1 MARQDL
7 ENFKYIYFW
16 QTDVALD
23 STQKQC
29 WGQLPTAITGEQI
42 DLSCRVHSI
51 VALLCVPSRVNRNQ
65 DFDDCFKPPAL
76 I

>member
-51 VALLCVPSRVNRNQ
+51 VALLLCAIKGKSKSRFRRLFLNLR
-65 DFDDCFKPPAL
+65 L
-76 I
+76 